1 MIHTN
6 HRNLH
11 DSWTNNVPDTN
22 HKNHREAVDAVVT
35 AGHLRGKPPTP
46 LSPQEHPPPL
56 LPGSHRHHRHRRIPQ
71 LKATGGLRRIL
82 RVGRMPRLPFAVRGG
97 HHHSL
102 WGSALLPLT
111 REKRSEWS
119 GWGCPLRPSLSL
131 STCEWKCSRLA
142 LLGFYSASFF
152 RENLI
157 SIIYYIL

>member
-1 MIHTN
+1 MIHEPTT
-6 HRNLH
+6 
-11 DSWTNNVPDTN
+11 SPTQIT
-22 HKNHREAVDAVVT
+22 KIT
-35 AGHLRGKPPTP
+35 GKPSMQSSLLDT
-46 LSPQEHPPPL
+46 SVGSRRHRCRRRNTPPPL

>member
-1 MIHTN
+1 MNQQRPRHKSQKSPGSRRCSR
-6 HRNLH
+6 HC
-11 DSWTNNVPDTN
+11 WTPPWEAADT
-22 HKNHREAVDAVVT
+22 VVA
-35 AGHLRGKPPTP
+35 AGT
-46 LSPQEHPPPL
+46 PPPL